1 MSASIRIRSGCGA
14 RLRKAGKEAGW
25 SNYFFFPIFRCFQK
39 GITRR
44 LHAGNT
50 AHSLTQNAGGLH
62 SSSGPVSLS
71 CIAGR
76 EGNRSLDPSLTS
88 VFWQTEIGGG
98 GGRGQVRTITIN
110 SDGACL
116 RKKPTLVLSLGTLWS
131 LGQMVAHKG
140 STVMEASILCYKFLR
155 IKVWQ
160 FSLQS

>member
-25 SNYFFFPIFRCFQK
+25 SNYFFFPDLPLLSK
-39 GITRR
+39 GNYKTTTRR
-44 LHAGNT
+44 KYSAF
-50 AHSLTQNAGGLH
+50 AHPKRGRFTFQFWPCLFVMHRWERRESIPG
-62 SSSGPVSLS
+62 SLS
-71 CIAGR
+71 NIGVLT
-76 EGNRSLDPSLTS
+76 NRN
-88 VFWQTEIGGG
+88 WWGGG
-98 GGRGQVRTITIN
+98 GGGVRTITIN

>member
-1 MSASIRIRSGCGA
+1 MVHDYGRQRRRQVDRTI
-14 RLRKAGKEAGW
+14 
-25 SNYFFFPIFRCFQK
+25 FFPIFRCFQK

-50 AHSLTQNAGGLH
+50 AHSLTQNVGGFH
-62 SSSGPVSLS
+62 SSSSPVSLS

-76 EGNRSLDPSLTS
+76 EGIPGSLSNIGVLTNRN
-88 VFWQTEIGGG
+88 WGWGE
-98 GGRGQVRTITIN
+98 VRTITIN
-110 SDGACL
+110 SDRACL
-116 RKKPTLVLSLGTLWS
+116 QKAPTLVLSLGTFWS